1 MEDRSQRINAW
12 SKVVIGAA
20 IEVHKC
26 LGPGLLE
33 SIYEDCLKMELE
45 QRGLHVETQVNVPVI
60 YKGVD
65 TKKHFRLDMLI
76 EDEIVVELKAVD
88 VLLPV
93 HEVQLV
99 TYLKL
104 TDKRLGLLINFNVP
118 ILKDGIKRRVNGLY
132 EYTGIKP
139 IRD

>member
-1 MEDRSQRINAW
+1 MEDRAQRINAW

-45 QRGLHVETQVNVPVI
+45 QLGLHVETQVNVPVI

>member
-1 MEDRSQRINAW
+1 MEDRAQRINAW

-33 SIYEDCLKMELE
+33 SIYEDCLKIELE
-45 QRGLHVETQVNVPVI
+45 QRGLHVETQVDVPVI
-60 YKGVD
+60 YKGID

-76 EDEIVVELKAVD
+76 EDEIVVELKSVD

>member
-1 MEDRSQRINAW
+1 MEDRAQRINAW

>member
-1 MEDRSQRINAW
+1 MEDRAQRINAW
-12 SKVVIGAA
+12 SKVVIVAA

-132 EYTGIKP
+132 EYTVIKP